1 MSIVII
7 KKAAYN
13 YDILRPRV
21 FEIMDA
27 LGGEQI
33 KKNSHVVIK
42 PNLLAPAPP
51 DKAIV
56 THPLVIKAAVEYVLK
71 KGAKPQISDSSAMG
85 SFQKVLSE
93 SGIRDALKGLD
104 VEYKEFKTSLKI
116 DVGEPFGKIEIAED
130 ALKADFLINL
140 PKFKT
145 HMQMLLTLGV
155 KNLFGCIVGIRKPEW
170 HFRTGVDREMFA
182 KLLVNIYKAVN
193 PAMTIIDGILAME
206 GQGPGRRGT
215 PKHLGILMGSK
226 DGIALDIAA
235 CKMLGIQPD
244 KLLTNKLAKDMGF
257 TDEAIEIEGD
267 FQEIKHFKMPD
278 ITPLVFGPQKL
289 HRLMRKHLVQRP
301 VCDDSICR
309 LCGECWQYCP
319 AKAINRGKK
328 KLFFASILIAAPA
341 CSLDSASESTL
352 RIESFGN
359 IPFSFTKK
367 TISHSILNTAR
378 RLLRKALQ

>member
-1 MSIVII
+1 MSRIII
-7 KKAAYN
+7 KKSTYD

-27 LGGEQI
+27 LGGERI

-56 THPLVIKAAVEYVLK
+56 THPLVIRAAAEYVLK

-85 SFQKVLSE
+85 SFQKVISE
-93 SGIRDALKGLD
+93 SGIKDALKGLD
-104 VEYKEFKTSLKI
+104 VEYREFKTSLKI

-182 KLLVNIYKAVN
+182 KLLVNIYKAVS
-193 PAMTIIDGILAME
+193 PAMTVIDGILAME

-215 PKHLGILMGSK
+215 PKRLGVLMGSR

-244 KLLTNKLAKDMGF
+244 KLLTNKLAKDMGLVN
-257 TDEAIEIEGD
+257 EATEIEGD

-309 LCGECWQYCP
+309 LCGECWKYCP
-319 AKAINRGKK
+319 AKAIIRGRK
-328 KLFFASILIAAPA
+328 KLHFDYDKCIRCYCCIEVCPHAALHA
-341 CSLDSASESTL
+341 KE
-352 RIESFGN
+352 
-359 IPFSFTKK
+359 
-367 TISHSILNTAR
+367 TITGKV
-378 RLLRKALQ
+378 LRKVIKR

>member
-7 KKAAYN
+7 KKSAYD
-13 YDILRPRV
+13 YDILRPLV

-33 KKNSHVVIK
+33 KKNSRVVIK

-56 THPLVIKAAVEYVLK
+56 THPLVIKAATEYVLE

-85 SFQKVLSE
+85 TFQKVLSE

-104 VEYKEFKTSLKI
+104 VEFREFKTSLKI

-182 KLLVNIYKAVN
+182 KLLVNIYKAVS
-193 PAMTIIDGILAME
+193 PAMTIIDAMLAME

-215 PKHLGILMGSK
+215 PKHIGVLMGSR

-235 CKMLGIQPD
+235 CKMLGVHPD
-244 KLLTNKLAKDMGF
+244 KLLTNKLAKDMGLA
-257 TDEAIEIEGD
+257 DAKIEIEGG
-267 FQEIKHFKMPD
+267 FPEIKHFKMPD

-301 VCDDSICR
+301 VCDASICR
-309 LCGECWQYCP
+309 LCGECWKYCP
-319 AKAINRGKK
+319 AKAITRGRK
-328 KLFFASILIAAPA
+328 KLNFDYDKCIRCYCCIEVCPHAALHA
-341 CSLDSASESTL
+341 KETL
-352 RIESFGN
+352 TG
-359 IPFSFTKK
+359 KV
-367 TISHSILNTAR
+367 LR
-378 RLLRKALQ
+378 RVIKR

>member
-7 KKAAYN
+7 KKSSYD

-33 KKNSHVVIK
+33 KKNSRVVIK

-56 THPLVIKAAVEYVLK
+56 THPLVIKAATEYVLE

-85 SFQKVLSE
+85 TFQKVLSE

-104 VEYKEFKTSLKI
+104 VEFREFKTSLKI

-182 KLLVNIYKAVN
+182 KLLVNIYKAVS
-193 PAMTIIDGILAME
+193 PAMTIIDAILAME

-215 PKHLGILMGSK
+215 PKHLGVLMGSR

-257 TDEAIEIEGD
+257 TNEAIEIEGD

-301 VCDDSICR
+301 VCDASICR
-309 LCGECWQYCP
+309 LCGECWKYCP
-319 AKAINRGKK
+319 AQAITRGRKNLNFDYDK
-328 KLFFASILIAAPA
+328 CIRCYCCIEVCPHAALHA
-341 CSLDSASESTL
+341 KETL
-352 RIESFGN
+352 TG
-359 IPFSFTKK
+359 KV
-367 TISHSILNTAR
+367 
-378 RLLRKALQ
+378 LRKVIKR